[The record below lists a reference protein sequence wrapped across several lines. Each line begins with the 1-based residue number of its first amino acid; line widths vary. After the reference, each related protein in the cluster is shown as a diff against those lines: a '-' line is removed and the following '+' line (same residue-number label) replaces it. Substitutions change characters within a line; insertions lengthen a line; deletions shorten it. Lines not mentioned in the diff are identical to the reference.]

1 MYSGVLK
8 SAFTYKDAAPS
19 STPFSVDV
27 TTVVDSESDA
37 VAIRYTAPASAGLS
51 VQVAF
56 CNLDPGG
63 GACDWRPNGG
73 GTTTNMTTTVL
84 GITENP
90 DHRGGRV
97 DIHRELGFDT
107 CVACCLLRHPLGF
120 GTRPIISSTWF
131 VLTRVF
137 SETHI
142 DHTLVFHRL

>member
-1 MYSGVLK
+1 MHPSSTPGSVTKSDQTLDMYSGVLK
-8 SAFTYKDAAPS
+8 SAFTYKDAAPA

-37 VAIRYTAPASAGLS
+37 VAVRYTTPASAGLS

-84 GITENP
+84 GVTENP

-97 DIHRELGFDT
+97 DIYRELGFDT
-107 CVACCLLRHPLGF
+107 CVGL
-120 GTRPIISSTWF
+120 
-131 VLTRVF
+131 
-137 SETHI
+137 
-142 DHTLVFHRL
+142 